1 MFVDLHP
8 LLASDRDA
16 QKAADLSLACV
27 HCGFCLSTCPTYRE
41 ARDERDSPRGRI
53 YLIKQMLETGHA
65 SERTR
70 LHLDRCLTC
79 RNCETACPSGMQY
92 GQLLEIGRDLVEQ
105 AAPRG
110 RGEKTLRWLLRQV
123 FSSPTLLRTGL
134 SAARLLRPLLPVAM
148 KRKVPARQ
156 RVAARPEQRHNRH
169 MLVLEGCV
177 QQAATPATNAA
188 AARVLDR
195 LGISLVSAVSAGCCG
210 ALDLHLAAGDAA
222 RAQMRRN
229 IDAWWPHIENGAE
242 AVISSATGCGATV
255 ADYGRLLADDPEYAD
270 RAATIASRHR
280 DIAQVIAAEDLS
292 RLATPGHPGPVAVH
306 TPCSMQHGLGQT
318 GLVEDIL
325 TRAGFTL
332 ARQPATVLCC
342 GSAGSYSL
350 LQPQVSERLRDGAL
364 ASLCAEAPA
373 VIASAN
379 IGCQLHLA
387 SGASI
392 PVIHWIE
399 LLDG

>member
-8 LLASDRDA
+8 VLAGDRDA
-16 QKAADLSLACV
+16 QRAAELSLACV
-27 HCGFCLSTCPTYRE
+27 HCGFCLSTCPTYRDT
-41 ARDERDSPRGRI
+41 RDERDSPRGRI
-53 YLIKQMLETGHA
+53 YLIKQLLESGEA
-65 SERTR
+65 GERTR
-70 LHLDRCLTC
+70 VHLDRCLTC

-110 RGEKTLRWLLRQV
+110 IADRTRRRLVRHVFSRPWLLQA
-123 FSSPTLLRTGL
+123 GL
-134 SAARLLRPLLPVAM
+134 GVARLLRPLLPAGL
-148 KRKVPARQ
+148 KTKVPPRQ
-156 RVAARPEQRHNRH
+156 RPGVLPARRHDRH

-188 AARVLDR
+188 AARVLDL
-195 LGISLVSAVSAGCCG
+195 LGISLVTVRAAGCCG
-210 ALDLHLAAGDAA
+210 ALDLHLAAGEAA

-229 IDAWWPHIENGAE
+229 IDAWWPYIEAGAE
-242 AVISSATGCGATV
+242 AVISSATGCGATI
-255 ADYGRLLADDPEYAD
+255 ADYGRLLADDPDYAD
-270 RAATIASRHR
+270 RAATVASLHR
-280 DIAQVIAAEDLS
+280 DIAQVIAAQDLS
-292 RLATPGHPGPVAVH
+292 SLPAPGDPGPVAVH

-325 TRAGFTL
+325 ERAGFTV
-332 ARQPATVLCC
+332 ARQSASVLCC

-350 LQPQVSERLRDGAL
+350 LQPQISERLRDTAL
-364 ASLCAEAPA
+364 ATLGAETPA

-387 SGASI
+387 SGTPI